1 MSSPGRR
8 VAPALSGGYWPRAV
22 LVALSALLFLT
33 WSSTS
38 QAYPW
43 MIRHGFAKCA
53 SCHTDPMGGE
63 TLTGFGRVMSDT
75 TLSTRWDGSKD
86 PTKNAELFF
95 GVEEPRALSLGGS
108 VRIMDALY
116 EFKKDSKVRT
126 FPMQID
132 AYGELRPVDR
142 LRLGGSLGV
151 SKVDKNSP
159 YATAAQITRNNDGN
173 QYNAISRS
181 HWIGYDITDDVLI
194 RAGRM
199 NLPFGVR
206 MPEHTMWARAATR
219 TDRESAQQHG
229 VAVSYSAG
237 RVRGEIMGIAG
248 NYQISPDKFRERG
261 YSLNAEY
268 LLGLRTAIG
277 VSSLVTHAADDRV
290 LQTNKPQ
297 TRQAHGVTAR
307 LVPMDDI
314 AILAEA
320 DVLTTSQTKL
330 GYVGMVQADY
340 EFVQGVHAMA
350 TGEVL
355 DAGKSNATG
364 ATSLPGAGKAQLGG
378 WLTLGWFFFTHF
390 DARVDLVFRQDTP
403 TTFLSQIHYYF

>member
-1 MSSPGRR
+1 M
-8 VAPALSGGYWPRAV
+8 RAV
-22 LVALSALLFLT
+22 VVLASALLWLT

-63 TLTGFGRVMSDT
+63 TLTGFGRIMSDT
-75 TLSTRWDGSKD
+75 TLSTRWGSGKD
-86 PTKNAELFF
+86 PTKDAELFF
-95 GVEEPRALSLGGS
+95 GVEEPRALSVGGS
-108 VRIMDALY
+108 FRVMDALY
-116 EFKKDSKVRT
+116 QFPKGSSSGKYT
-126 FPMQID
+126 AFPMQLD
-132 AYGELRPVDR
+132 AYGELRPVER
-142 LRLGGSLGV
+142 LRIGGSLGV
-151 SKVDKNSP
+151 SKVKKGSP
-159 YATAAQITRNNDGN
+159 YATAAQITKNNAGD

-181 HWIGYDITDDVLI
+181 HWIGYDVTDDILV

-206 MPEHTMWARAATR
+206 LPEHTMWARSATR

-229 VAVSYSAG
+229 LAVSYSAG

-248 NYQISPDKFRERG
+248 NFQIGPDKYRERG

-268 LLGLRTAIG
+268 LLGLRTAVG
-277 VSSLVTHAADDRV
+277 VSSLVTHAADDRF
-290 LQTNKPQ
+290 LQNGKPL

-307 LVPMDDI
+307 LVPLDDI

-320 DVLTTSQTKL
+320 DVLTTSQTQL

-340 EFVQGVHAMA
+340 EFAQGFHAIL
-350 TGEVL
+350 TGEIL
-355 DAGKSNATG
+355 NAGKSTASGTVK
-364 ATSLPGAGKAQLGG
+364 SPGAGDPALGG
-378 WLTLGWFFFTHF
+378 WLTFGWFFFTHF
-390 DARVDLVFRQDTP
+390 DARVDLVVRQESPVTL
-403 TTFLSQIHYYF
+403 LSQVHYYF

>member
-1 MSSPGRR
+1 
-8 VAPALSGGYWPRAV
+8 
-22 LVALSALLFLT
+22 
-33 WSSTS
+33 
-38 QAYPW
+38 
-43 MIRHGFAKCA
+43 
-53 SCHTDPMGGE
+53 MGGE

-95 GVEEPRALSLGGS
+95 GLEEPRALSLGGS

-116 EFKKDSKVRT
+116 EFPKGSSKGRFT
-126 FPMQID
+126 AFPMQID

-142 LRLGGSLGV
+142 LRIGGSLGV
-151 SKVDKNSP
+151 SKVAAGSP
-159 YATAAQITRNNDGN
+159 YATAAQITKNNDGN

-181 HWIGYDITDDVLI
+181 HWIGYDVTDEVLV

-199 NLPFGVR
+199 NLPFGIR

-229 VAVSYSAG
+229 LAVSYSAG

-277 VSSLVTHAADDRV
+277 VSSLVTHAADDRF
-290 LQTNKPQ
+290 LQNGKPQ

-320 DVLTTSQTKL
+320 DLLATSQTNL

-350 TGEVL
+350 TGELL
-355 DAGKSNATG
+355 DAGKSNAAG
-364 ATSLPGAGKAQLGG
+364 ASSIPGAGKAELGG

-390 DARVDLVFRQDTP
+390 DARVDLVVRQESPVTL
-403 TTFLSQIHYYF
+403 LSQIHYYF